1 MLLNSLKA
9 SRCYSLHLARDGG
22 VAMWHMSGG
31 GRLMLAFYTQSF
43 FLEPQ
48 TTKDSLGLSS
58 VSPPTQRGYLT
69 VKYHGLTPETAWE
82 QLGITVY

>member
-1 MLLNSLKA
+1 MCAAKFIEGFTMLLA
-9 SRCYSLHLARDGG
+9 SSCKRWRCGR
-22 VAMWHMSGG
+22 VAYVGG
-31 GRLMLAFYTQSF
+31 GRLMLAFIPSLF
-43 FLEPQ
+43 FFVEPQ

-82 QLGITVY
+82 

>member
-1 MLLNSLKA
+1 
-9 SRCYSLHLARDGG
+9 
-22 VAMWHMSGG
+22 MWHMSGG
-31 GRLMLAFYTQSF
+31 GRLMLAFIPSLF

-69 VKYHGLTPETAWE
+69 VKYQGLTQETAWE

>member
-1 MLLNSLKA
+1 
-9 SRCYSLHLARDGG
+9 
-22 VAMWHMSGG
+22 
-31 GRLMLAFYTQSF
+31 MLAFIPSLF

-69 VKYHGLTPETAWE
+69 VKYQGLTPETAWE